1 MFYLWRNQ
9 VVGFCWQNVW
19 KTTME
24 EWHCASKN
32 QLPGFY
38 ISGILVKNGLILI
51 VYQYRKTQV
60 LIHTCNSR
68 KVEINCST
76 TAGSQVCTADW
87 NHYVLKTKS
96 VISKNSGKG
105 KSSLPEVLLR
115 KDVLKI
121 CSQLTGEE
129 IKLRHGCSPVK
140 FLHIFRTPLPKNIYG
155 GLLLERK

>member
-19 KTTME
+19 KNTYGRVTLS
-24 EWHCASKN
+24 SKN

-38 ISGILVKNGLILI
+38 ISGILVENGLILI
-51 VYQYRKTQV
+51 VYEYRKTQV
-60 LIHTCNSR
+60 AIHTCNSR

-87 NHYVLKTKS
+87 NHYVLKAKS

-105 KSSLPEVLLR
+105 ESSLPEVLLW

-129 IKLRHGCSPVK
+129 ITLRHGCSPVK
-140 FLHIFRTPLPKNIYG
+140 FLHIFRIPLLKNIYG